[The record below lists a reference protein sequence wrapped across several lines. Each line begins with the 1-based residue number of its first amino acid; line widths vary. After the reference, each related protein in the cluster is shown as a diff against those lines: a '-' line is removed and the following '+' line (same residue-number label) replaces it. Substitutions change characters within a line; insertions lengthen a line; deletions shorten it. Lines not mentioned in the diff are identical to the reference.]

1 MRSRCLWVW
10 LDLRDH
16 VYIHMSMPG
25 FGANELRDSL
35 AEMSMVE
42 LRFSK
47 VHCSRNGAP
56 RDIYAKASSPL
67 VRIL

>member
-1 MRSRCLWVW
+1 MRSRCLCVW

-42 LRFSK
+42 LRFSRP
-47 VHCSRNGAP
+47 RNFDVLDGVKSA
-56 RDIYAKASSPL
+56 L
-67 VRIL
+67 L

>member
-1 MRSRCLWVW
+1 MRSRCPCVW

-16 VYIHMSMPG
+16 VYIYMSMPG

-42 LRFSK
+42 LRFSTL
-47 VHCSRNGAP
+47 RNFDVLDGMKIA
-56 RDIYAKASSPL
+56 L
-67 VRIL
+67 L